1 MERAEALS
9 FVEGCIHDDMAPC
22 SCACP
27 FNVDIRSILK
37 KVSRGR
43 LSAAYREFR
52 TATVFPSVAALLC
65 DRPCRERCQRKLIG
79 DEPLDMER
87 LEEAILRLSGP
98 ETPDVFQAVEKEERI
113 AIVGAGPAGLS
124 AALNMAQKKYK
135 VTVFEAS
142 GDLGGS
148 LKKHEKFEIFK
159 EDILFQ
165 FSKETADFQ
174 YDHKVEALDELQ
186 DYKAVYI
193 ATGDG
198 GYDFGLKGGWD
209 PEALTTERT
218 LTFMGG
224 GVCGMPLMEAIA
236 AGTKASMLIESA
248 IQTGSAMAAVAKR
261 ECHEHRLVPEDA
273 VKADLTVPADP
284 EAGYTKAEAK
294 EEAGRCWQ
302 CTCNACLTGCEL
314 FDKYR
319 KAPQQAAM
327 EVFTDSGAH
336 FLASRTMTR
345 EVYSCN
351 ICGRCQERC
360 PEDIDM
366 GALFQFSRKARVKE
380 GIQPPAF
387 HDFWLRELESVSD
400 ECFYA
405 AAPEGKAACE
415 YAFFP
420 GCQLTASLPVQT
432 VSAQKWL
439 TEKYGAGVVLGCC
452 GASAW
457 WAGEEEKWK
466 ENSALLRSAW
476 QKLGKPTFIL
486 ACATCMDMF
495 KRLTPEIPTVSL
507 YSLMAGADQSSFEG
521 HGAAKTGLAHAAV
534 FDPCASRGQ
543 NDMRGGV
550 RKLAESCGCE
560 TEELKDP
567 GKCCGWGGH
576 MRTANPAMYQTI
588 AGNRVSES
596 ELPYIVYCA
605 NCREVFKEQG
615 KECRHILE
623 LAFGACD
630 KTYTIAEKRVNRL
643 NVKKELML
651 DMEGTEFKT
660 ESRPFDDVEVIIPD
674 DVLKAM
680 EDSLISED
688 DVKECIYAARRDN
701 TGFVDQDGVHLACLK
716 KRVLTYWVEYNEDE
730 KGVCSV
736 KSAYCHRMTFG
747 GVENG

>member
-37 KVSRGR
+37 KVARGR

-52 TATVFPSVAALLC
+52 TATVFPSVAAYLC
-65 DRPCRERCQRKLIG
+65 DRPCRERCQRKFIG
-79 DEPLDMER
+79 DEALDMER
-87 LEEAILRLSGP
+87 LEEAVLRLAGQ
-98 ETPDVFQAVEKEERI
+98 ETPDVFQASEKEERI
-113 AIVGAGPAGLS
+113 AVVGAGPAGLS
-124 AALNMAQKKYK
+124 AALNMAQKNYK
-135 VTVFEAS
+135 VTVFETS
-142 GDLGGS
+142 DDLGGS
-148 LKKHEKFEIFK
+148 LKDHEKFDVFK

-165 FSKETADFQ
+165 FSKETVDFQ
-174 YDHKVEALDELQ
+174 YNHKIETLDELK
-186 DYKAVYI
+186 DYTAVYI
-193 ATGDG
+193 TTGEG
-198 GYDFGLKGGWD
+198 GCDFGLKDSWD
-209 PEALTTERT
+209 PESLTTKRP

-224 GVCGMPLMEAIA
+224 GVCGMTLMGAVA
-236 AGTKASMLIESA
+236 AGPLVSKYMESA
-248 IQTGSAMAAVAKR
+248 IQTGNALSAVTKR
-261 ECHEHRLVPEDA
+261 ECHEHKLVPEGA
-273 VKADLTVPADP
+273 VRADKVVPADP
-284 EAGYTKAEAK
+284 DAGYTKAEAK

-302 CTCNACLTGCEL
+302 CTCDACLTGCEL

-351 ICGRCQERC
+351 ICGRCQDRC
-360 PEDIDM
+360 PESIDM
-366 GALFQFSRKARVKE
+366 GALFQFSRKARVEE

-387 HDFWLRELESVSD
+387 HDFWLRELDSVST

-405 AAPEGKAACE
+405 APPKGKTTCE

-420 GCQLTASLPVQT
+420 GCQLTASLPEQT
-432 VSAQKWL
+432 VSTYKWL
-439 TEKYGAGVVLGCC
+439 AEKYDAGVVLGCC

-457 WAGEEEKWK
+457 WAGEEEKWE
-466 ENSALLRSAW
+466 ENSALLRSTW
-476 QKLGKPTFIL
+476 KKLGEPVFVI
-486 ACATCMDMF
+486 ACATCQDML

-507 YSLMAGADQSSFEG
+507 YTLMAKDGGVQTANCG
-521 HGAAKTGLAHAAV
+521 PAHAAV

-543 NDMRGGV
+543 NDMRDGI
-550 RKLAESCGCE
+550 RKLAQSFGCE

-596 ELPYIVYCA
+596 KLPYIVYCA

-630 KTYTIAEKRVNRL
+630 KIYTIREKRINRL

-651 DMEGTEFKT
+651 DMEGTGFEI
-660 ESRPFDDVEVIIPD
+660 ESRPFDDIEVNIPD

-680 EDSLISED
+680 ETALISED
-688 DVKECIYAARRDN
+688 DVKECIYEARLNN
-701 TGFVDQDGVHLACLK
+701 TGFVDQDGIHLACLK
-716 KRVLTYWVEYNEDE
+716 KRVLTYWVEYIEGEN
-730 KGVCSV
+730 GVCAV

-747 GVENG
+747 GAENG